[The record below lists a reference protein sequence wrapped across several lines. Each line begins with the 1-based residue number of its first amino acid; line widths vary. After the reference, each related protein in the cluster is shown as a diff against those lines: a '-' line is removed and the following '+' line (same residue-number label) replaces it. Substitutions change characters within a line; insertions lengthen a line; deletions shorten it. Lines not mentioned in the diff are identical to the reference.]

1 MDLFGLD
8 TDLKQWDRGFYRMT
22 LFVPDRKRAAYVAVL
37 HLFASLIR
45 IVEKP
50 HEPLLVP
57 IRLQWWR
64 DWLTDIYHQPQGGHG
79 LAQEPILTTSVDF
92 TVLDQLVEGFVNGWQ
107 FQEFSAA
114 GAALFRLVEQLDGT
128 DPSSP
133 DQLTSW
139 GCAWM
144 HRRYALAT
152 AGNDERG
159 GSRMSKSVALL
170 HSLGPAHQSGLAEM
184 IRLARISIWH

>member
-1 MDLFGLD
+1 MDLFDLD
-8 TDLKQWDRGFYRMT
+8 TDLKQWDRGLYRMT

-37 HLFASLIR
+37 HLFTSLIR
-45 IVEKP
+45 IVENP

-79 LAQEPILTTSVDF
+79 LPQEPIFTASVDF
-92 TVLDQLVEGFVNGWQ
+92 TLLDQLLERFVDGWE
-107 FQEFSAA
+107 FQEFSGA

-128 DPSSP
+128 NPSSP

-139 GCAWM
+139 SSAWM

-152 AGNDERG
+152 AGNGERG
-159 GSRMSKSVALL
+159 GSPMSKSVALL
-170 HSLGPAHQSGLAEM
+170 HCLGPRHHSGLAEM
-184 IRLARISIWH
+184 IRLVRCSIWH